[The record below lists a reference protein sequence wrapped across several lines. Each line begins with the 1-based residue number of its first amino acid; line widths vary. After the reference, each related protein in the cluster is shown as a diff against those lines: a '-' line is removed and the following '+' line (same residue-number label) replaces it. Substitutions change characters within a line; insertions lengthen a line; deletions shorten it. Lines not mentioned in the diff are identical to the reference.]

1 MADILLG
8 GKTYPGID
16 KVRLDTPEEDTVDFT
31 PYEETFAAGK
41 AEGIEEGYTNGKTD
55 GIEEG
60 YEDGKT
66 DGVAE
71 GIRSEYDRFW
81 DAYQNNGNRTIYR
94 SAFVEQWTD
103 SIFVPKYNITPMGT
117 WSASQMFKLSKL
129 TDLPALLKRA
139 GVVLDTS
146 KATHMDAMFQ
156 EANCTVPCIDMT
168 SAINIQNMFYYYYGQ
183 TIEKLIVHEEIE
195 FGTSFFTRADNLKN
209 ITFEGTI
216 GKSVSLQWSPLTVDS
231 IRSVVS
237 HLSDSAAGK
246 TVTFK
251 LSAVN
256 SAFETAEG
264 AADGSASEAWA
275 ALIATK
281 SNWTISCV

>member
-16 KVRLDTPEEDTVDFT
+16 KVRLDTPEGDTVDFT

-41 AEGIEEGYTNGKTD
+41 AEGYENGKTD
-55 GIEEG
+55 GIAEG
-60 YEDGKT
+60 YSSGKT
-66 DGVAE
+66 DGIAE
-71 GIRSEYDRFW
+71 GIQTEYDRFW
-81 DAYQNNGNRTIYR
+81 SEYQKKGNQSTWLYSYAGFGWNEKTFR
-94 SAFVEQWTD
+94 
-103 SIFVPKYNITPMGT
+103 PKYRMSINGVAKSTFYANQAKIDLTEYAREHGIDFT
-117 WSASQMFKLSKL
+117 FKLATGSEK
-129 TDLPALLKRA
+129 TFDESCFTHIPVVDISEAEG
-139 GVVLDTS
+139 GVFRLFHWCLYLHTIDKFIVSETVTSYDYNFRRNDVL
-146 KATHMDAMFQ
+146 
-156 EANCTVPCIDMT
+156 ANILIEGVIAANIDF
-168 SAINIQNMFYYYYGQ
+168 SY
-183 TIEKLIVHEEIE
+183 
-195 FGTSFFTRADNLKN
+195 
-209 ITFEGTI
+209 
-216 GKSVSLQWSPLTVDS
+216 SPLTAAS
-231 IRSVVS
+231 ITSVIT

-264 AADGSASEAWA
+264 AADGSTSEAWA

>member
-1 MADILLG
+1 MVNVTLG
-8 GKTYPGID
+8 DKTYTGVAAV
-16 KVRLDTPEEDTVDFT
+16 KTDTPEGGTVEFA

-41 AEGIEEGYTNGKTD
+41 ADGIAEGYANGKTD
-55 GIEEG
+55 GI
-60 YEDGKT
+60 
-66 DGVAE
+66 AE

-81 DAYQNNGNRTIYR
+81 DSYQNFGRRSEYM
-94 SAFVEQWTD
+94 SAFCKVQWNDVT
-103 SIFVPKYNITPMGT
+103 FKPKYDIVAKGY
-117 WSASQMFKLSKL
+117 ASNLFWETGI
-129 TDLPALLKRA
+129 TDLKDALHRA

-146 KATHMDAMFQ
+146 RVTYMNNGFAGSTIL
-156 EANCTVPCIDMT
+156 TRVPELSVASVSLPNGLDYLFNQ
-168 SAINIQNMFYYYYGQ
+168 SSSLVEV
-183 TIEKLIVHEEIE
+183 EKLILKDDGSQV
-195 FGTSFFTRADNLKN
+195 FNRTFDNALKLSK
-209 ITFEGTI
+209 ISIEGTI
-216 GKSVSLQWSPLTVDS
+216 GNDIDFQWSPLNAES
-231 IRSVVS
+231 IGSVVS